1 MALLMYRTN
10 INPHEAY
17 DENKLR
23 KIFEIARKESPR
35 IHALISLLYTGA
47 LRIQDVVGLTF
58 GFITKLKADKDG
70 YLKLHITAKK
80 SAARTVM
87 LNQKTIDAVKAYQVS
102 LGASDSQVM
111 FPPGDGCNPANKWTQ
126 MLSKFYRKHGMK
138 VKSHDFRATQV
149 TKFYGATKDIVKT

>member
-1 MALLMYRTN
+1 MALLMYRTK

-87 LNQKTIDAVKAYQVS
+87 L
-102 LGASDSQVM
+102 SQ
-111 FPPGDGCNPANKWTQ
+111 
-126 MLSKFYRKHGMK
+126 
-138 VKSHDFRATQV
+138 
-149 TKFYGATKDIVKT
+149 